1 MTSNY
6 KKAYTEVLEILSHLS
21 KEEIDKIP
29 KEKIDYYKENMDV
42 DYAYHIDPQK
52 PLDEQYISSEANAI
66 LVTLFR
72 DYFANESQKD
82 VLKKMLDL
90 NHEIL
95 ERVKKEKYNAND
107 IFKNN

>member
-21 KEEIDKIP
+21 KEERDRIP
-29 KEKIDYYKENMDV
+29 KEKIDYYRENMDV

-52 PLDEQYISSEANAI
+52 ILDEQYISSEANAI

-72 DYFANESQKD
+72 DYFANEFQKD

-90 NHEIL
+90 NQEIL
-95 ERVKKEKYNAND
+95 ERVKKEKDNAHD
-107 IFKNN
+107 IFKNI

>member
-21 KEEIDKIP
+21 KEEI
-29 KEKIDYYKENMDV
+29 IDYYKENMDV

-90 NHEIL
+90 NQEIL